1 MQFLLTLPGFELIS
15 LAQGFFG
22 AASAKP
28 TQLLALR
35 LPEMTRILEE
45 NRVSESL
52 PQRGSIGLD
61 EQGGFQTTKLKEY
74 GPSLCKAFARALGTS
89 VQDLPLNCGI
99 EIGQNFAGTAA
110 LLEQTDFSDRM
121 GADFMG

>member
-1 MQFLLTLPGFELIS
+1 
-15 LAQGFFG
+15 
-22 AASAKP
+22 
-28 TQLLALR
+28 
-35 LPEMTRILEE
+35 MTRILED

-74 GPSLCKAFARALGTS
+74 GPSLCKAFARAIGIS
-89 VQDLPLNCGI
+89 VQDLPLDSGMETCK
-99 EIGQNFAGTAA
+99 NFMGTAA
-110 LLEQTDFSDRM
+110 LMEQTGFSDRM